1 MNEFEIHFINEI
13 KRLNIRK
20 LDVLECLDITLPTLN
35 SKIKEPGRFTV
46 DDLNKLKKLNFN
58 LKPLNL

>member
-13 KRLNIRK
+13 KRLHIRK

-35 SKIKEPGRFTV
+35 SKIKEPGGS
-46 DDLNKLKKLNFN
+46 
-58 LKPLNL
+58 PLMTSTNSRN